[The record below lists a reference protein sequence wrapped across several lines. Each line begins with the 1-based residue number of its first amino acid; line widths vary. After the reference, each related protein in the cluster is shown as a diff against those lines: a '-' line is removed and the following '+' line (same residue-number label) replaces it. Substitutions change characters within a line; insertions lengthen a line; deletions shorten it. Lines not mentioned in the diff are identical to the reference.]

1 MKAVLRSNPSDIKKK
16 SQYVLH
22 LKGIVVETVVPANVE
37 DLWFP
42 EESVAVFAH
51 ATLGDELLPSIK
63 IMNINACARKKKII
77 ISISEPPI
85 KEGLVYQHIAVIITG
100 TVRAGKAYLL
110 YSPA

>member
-1 MKAVLRSNPSDIKKK
+1 MKAVLRSNPSDIKKE
-16 SQYVLH
+16 SIINHFCVLH
-22 LKGIVVETVVPANVE
+22 LKGIIVETIVSANVE

-63 IMNINACARKKKII
+63 IMNINACEKN
-77 ISISEPPI
+77 SISEPPI

>member
-51 ATLGDELLPSIK
+51 ATLGNELLPSIK
-63 IMNINACARKKKII
+63 IMNINACARKKINNF
-77 ISISEPPI
+77 
-85 KEGLVYQHIAVIITG
+85 YFG
-100 TVRAGKAYLL
+100 TSYKRRFSL
-110 YSPA
+110 PAHCRRHHRHS